1 MGPGGLMVY
10 TTRTVGN
17 KFRVDNVELCFGQYD
32 NLKLHYSVGA
42 GDFIT
47 SHGTADIIFI
57 GAARDMPYI
66 WLWAP
71 VK

>member
-1 MGPGGLMVY
+1 MIYSLSMV
-10 TTRTVGN
+10 N
-17 KFRVDNVELCFGQYD
+17 KFELTSNELCFGQYD
-32 NLKLHYSVGA
+32 HLKLYYSTGVG
-42 GDFIT
+42 DPTT

-71 VK
+71 AK